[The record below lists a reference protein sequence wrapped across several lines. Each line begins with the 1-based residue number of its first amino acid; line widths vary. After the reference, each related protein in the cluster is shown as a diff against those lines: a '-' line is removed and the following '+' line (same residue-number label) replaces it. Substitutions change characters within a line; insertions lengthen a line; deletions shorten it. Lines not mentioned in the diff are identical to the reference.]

1 MHPAPLIR
9 NEPSANLVQRIVN
22 EMSSG
27 VVVAVAVAVVVA
39 TAAAVADEAVADAAA
54 EVEEEVAAAAAER
67 SGVYAKAVDH
77 RQGWSSSIVPMGLS
91 SRANRAYGWS
101 VDGM

>member
-1 MHPAPLIR
+1 MSLMVHPAPLIR
-9 NEPSANLVQRIVN
+9 NEPSANLVQRIVK

-27 VVVAVAVAVVVA
+27 VVVAVVVA
-39 TAAAVADEAVADAAA
+39 TVAAVADAAVK
-54 EVEEEVAAAAAER
+54 VEEVAAAAER

-91 SRANRAYGWS
+91 SRANRAYG
-101 VDGM
+101 

>member
-1 MHPAPLIR
+1 MSLMVHPAPLIR
-9 NEPSANLVQRIVN
+9 NEPSANLVQRIVK

-27 VVVAVAVAVVVA
+27 LVVAAAAVVVA
-39 TAAAVADEAVADAAA
+39 TAAVAAA
-54 EVEEEVAAAAAER
+54 AVEVEEVAVAAAAER
-67 SGVYAKAVDH
+67 SGVYAKVVDH

-101 VDGM
+101 ADGM

>member
-1 MHPAPLIR
+1 MVHPAPLIR
-9 NEPSANLVQRIVN
+9 NEPSANLVQRIVK

-27 VVVAVAVAVVVA
+27 VVVVTAAVAAAAAVVVVA
-39 TAAAVADEAVADAAA
+39 TAAV
-54 EVEEEVAAAAAER
+54 EVEEVAAAAAER

-91 SRANRAYGWS
+91 SRANRAYG
-101 VDGM
+101 

>member
-1 MHPAPLIR
+1 MSLMVHPAPLIR
-9 NEPSANLVQRIVN
+9 NEPSANLVQRIVK

-27 VVVAVAVAVVVA
+27 VVVAAAVVAVVVA
-39 TAAAVADEAVADAAA
+39 TAAAVADAAV
-54 EVEEEVAAAAAER
+54 EVEEVAAAAVAER

-91 SRANRAYGWS
+91 SRANRAYG
-101 VDGM
+101 

>member
-1 MHPAPLIR
+1 MSLMVHPAPLMR
-9 NEPSANLVQRIVN
+9 NEPSANLVQRIVK

-27 VVVAVAVAVVVA
+27 VVVAAAAVVAVVVA
-39 TAAAVADEAVADAAA
+39 TAAAVADAAV
-54 EVEEEVAAAAAER
+54 EVEEVAAAAAER

-91 SRANRAYGWS
+91 SRANRAYR
-101 VDGM
+101 

>member
-1 MHPAPLIR
+1 MSLMVHPAPLIR
-9 NEPSANLVQRIVN
+9 NEPSANLVQRIVK

-27 VVVAVAVAVVVA
+27 VVVATAAVVVVVVA
-39 TAAAVADEAVADAAA
+39 TVAAVADAAV
-54 EVEEEVAAAAAER
+54 EVEEVAVAAAER

-91 SRANRAYGWS
+91 SRANRAYG
-101 VDGM
+101 

>member
-1 MHPAPLIR
+1 MVHPAPLIR
-9 NEPSANLVQRIVN
+9 NEPSANLVQRIVK

-27 VVVAVAVAVVVA
+27 VVAVAVAAVVVVA
-39 TAAAVADEAVADAAA
+39 TAAV
-54 EVEEEVAAAAAER
+54 EVEEVAAAER

-91 SRANRAYGWS
+91 SRANRAYG
-101 VDGM
+101 

>member
-1 MHPAPLIR
+1 MSLMVHPAPLIR
-9 NEPSANLVQRIVN
+9 NEPSANLVQRIVK

-27 VVVAVAVAVVVA
+27 VVVAAAVVAVVVA
-39 TAAAVADEAVADAAA
+39 TAAAVADAAVK
-54 EVEEEVAAAAAER
+54 VEEVAAAAER

-91 SRANRAYGWS
+91 SRANRAYG
-101 VDGM
+101 

>member
-1 MHPAPLIR
+1 MSLMVHPAPLIR
-9 NEPSANLVQRIVN
+9 NEPSANLVQRIVK

-27 VVVAVAVAVVVA
+27 VVVAAAAVVVA
-39 TAAAVADEAVADAAA
+39 TAAVADAAV
-54 EVEEEVAAAAAER
+54 EVEEVAAAAAER

-91 SRANRAYGWS
+91 SRANRAYG
-101 VDGM
+101 

>member
-1 MHPAPLIR
+1 MSLMVHPAPLIR
-9 NEPSANLVQRIVN
+9 NEPSANLVQRIVK

-27 VVVAVAVAVVVA
+27 VVATAAVAVAVVVA
-39 TAAAVADEAVADAAA
+39 TAAAVADAAVK
-54 EVEEEVAAAAAER
+54 VEEVAAAAER

-91 SRANRAYGWS
+91 SRANRAYG
-101 VDGM
+101 

>member
-1 MHPAPLIR
+1 MSLMVHPAPLIR
-9 NEPSANLVQRIVN
+9 NEPSANLVQRIVK

-27 VVVAVAVAVVVA
+27 VVVAAAVVAVVVA
-39 TAAAVADEAVADAAA
+39 TAAAVADAAV
-54 EVEEEVAAAAAER
+54 EVEEVAAAAAER

-91 SRANRAYGWS
+91 SRANRAYG
-101 VDGM
+101 

>member
-1 MHPAPLIR
+1 MSLMVHPAPLIR
-9 NEPSANLVQRIVN
+9 NEPSANLVQRIVK

-27 VVVAVAVAVVVA
+27 VVVA
-39 TAAAVADEAVADAAA
+39 TAAVADAAVK
-54 EVEEEVAAAAAER
+54 VEEVAAAAER

-91 SRANRAYGWS
+91 SRANRAYG
-101 VDGM
+101 

>member
-9 NEPSANLVQRIVN
+9 NEPSANLVQRIVK

-27 VVVAVAVAVVVA
+27 VVVVTAVAVAVVVA
-39 TAAAVADEAVADAAA
+39 TEAAVADAAV
-54 EVEEEVAAAAAER
+54 EVEEVAAAAAER
-67 SGVYAKAVDH
+67 SGVYAKVVDH

-91 SRANRAYGWS
+91 SRANRAYG
-101 VDGM
+101 